1 MDAYDRCTKLEK
13 KILTIVLPSLVEA
26 ENLLDQPRISESLPL
41 GKDVHSINQLNI
53 HIAFTRH
60 SDF

>member
-1 MDAYDRCTKLEK
+1 M
-13 KILTIVLPSLVEA
+13 VEA

-41 GKDVHSINQLNI
+41 GKDVHSIHQQSI
-53 HIAFTRH
+53 PVAFTRH

>member
-1 MDAYDRCTKLEK
+1 MYQLTKK
-13 KILTIVLPSLVEA
+13 KILTIVLPSMVEA

-41 GKDVHSINQLNI
+41 GKDVHSIHQQSI
-53 HIAFTRH
+53 PVAFTRH